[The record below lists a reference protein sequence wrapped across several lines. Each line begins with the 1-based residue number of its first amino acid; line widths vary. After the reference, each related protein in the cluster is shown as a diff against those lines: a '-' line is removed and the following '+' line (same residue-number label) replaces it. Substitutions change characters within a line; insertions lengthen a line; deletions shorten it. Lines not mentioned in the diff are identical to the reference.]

1 MCRRDPKI
9 LIMFRS
15 DFIDGRL
22 QPIEEAFS
30 HGQRQAAAALPPQND
45 SNVLRFEDEPSI
57 TIFDL
62 SSKSGLPAAS
72 RSHSELKRFCRLTK
86 NIFKHMTLQNKPT
99 SEIDCLA
106 TVFDIGPGDVLAP
119 RGTPYT
125 CVLSDASSVDLVG
138 NASICTIGP
147 VEFDC
152 AEKSTAGQLL
162 LDMMKSGAW
171 GPQASRLDVA
181 TQAFYLPNSA
191 QSEDCQILLQKK
203 LITPS
208 MIQSVDDAD
217 ADAEQFY
224 LTPHAFDVLQLKL
237 TLASQMPLDE
247 YHKSSSGADLS
258 INDLCAFELFMLM
271 LHSGWEVVVSL
282 SRMDFIDKQ
291 QQEKQF
297 CIQNHGVGA
306 LRVYLAACLQADRIL
321 EAGLPQL
328 FHCQSKTYYAC
339 ALRLTDLGSDGCLK
353 KLEPNKPA
361 SCYKELLKEAEDLAN
376 DKKNK
381 GSKKRLAN
389 AISAPAGTGGE
400 VMELELEDEKSLLEI
415 LGESVPKAKQQKKQ
429 TSARHERCQRR
440 PISAET
446 AMGPD
451 SGPVQVSSDSSS
463 SGEMET
469 ETATENPVTAIRR
482 RKSEAAQATAS
493 SRLVQA
499 VATVAEQAAAATERA
514 KQKKIQAPA
523 APAPAAKAM
532 AVDATDSDPADLNMA
547 AAGAIAG
554 PAQDSASAAN
564 GNVVNDNE
572 VLAPVPALTVAT
584 AASSAGQIAQP
595 SSSSSSSSSVAVAA
609 APASAAPARAAAA
622 APSPAVAAAPG
633 DSAGRRAQGSLSSL
647 FNSSTIWVG
656 DIAIIK
662 REDKGSDSCF
672 M

>member
-1 MCRRDPKI
+1 
-9 LIMFRS
+9 MFRS

-138 NASICTIGP
+138 TASICTIGP

-237 TLASQMPLDE
+237 TLASP
-247 YHKSSSGADLS
+247 
-258 INDLCAFELFMLM
+258 
-271 LHSGWEVVVSL
+271 
-282 SRMDFIDKQ
+282 
-291 QQEKQF
+291 
-297 CIQNHGVGA
+297 
-306 LRVYLAACLQADRIL
+306 
-321 EAGLPQL
+321 
-328 FHCQSKTYYAC
+328 
-339 ALRLTDLGSDGCLK
+339 
-353 KLEPNKPA
+353 
-361 SCYKELLKEAEDLAN
+361 
-376 DKKNK
+376 
-381 GSKKRLAN
+381 N
-389 AISAPAGTGGE
+389 AIG
-400 VMELELEDEKSLLEI
+400 
-415 LGESVPKAKQQKKQ
+415 
-429 TSARHERCQRR
+429 
-440 PISAET
+440 
-446 AMGPD
+446 
-451 SGPVQVSSDSSS
+451 
-463 SGEMET
+463 
-469 ETATENPVTAIRR
+469 
-482 RKSEAAQATAS
+482 
-493 SRLVQA
+493 
-499 VATVAEQAAAATERA
+499 
-514 KQKKIQAPA
+514 
-523 APAPAAKAM
+523 
-532 AVDATDSDPADLNMA
+532 
-547 AAGAIAG
+547 
-554 PAQDSASAAN
+554 
-564 GNVVNDNE
+564 
-572 VLAPVPALTVAT
+572 
-584 AASSAGQIAQP
+584 
-595 SSSSSSSSSVAVAA
+595 
-609 APASAAPARAAAA
+609 
-622 APSPAVAAAPG
+622 
-633 DSAGRRAQGSLSSL
+633 
-647 FNSSTIWVG
+647 
-656 DIAIIK
+656 
-662 REDKGSDSCF
+662 
-672 M
+672 